1 MERVHLGNER
11 FRAGCV
17 IIVKI
22 GRRVFFCGRSHQRW
36 KLSSLMIVSMDVNG
50 SMIFVPFII
59 IGSTIVR
66 HIIIIIV
73 ITMKKARWS
82 FSWKT
87 DRLA

>member
-1 MERVHLGNER
+1 VLDCE
-11 FRAGCV
+11 
-17 IIVKI
+17 I
-22 GRRVFFCGRSHQRW
+22 GRRVFFVADRINVGNW
-36 KLSSLMIVSMDVNG
+36 KLSSLIVSMDVNG

-59 IGSTIVR
+59 IGSTIVC